1 MCIDLNSNVLST
13 MPPYLVG
20 AAPSLSADW
29 LTNPD
34 PDIYTSW
41 EEFAK
46 QLFWDYQMGEA
57 FVLATARYATD
68 WPARFHVVPPFLVN
82 VEMDAGRRRY
92 TIGARDV
99 TDDILHI
106 RYQGSVSDARG
117 HGPLEVGAPRLVAAS
132 VLARYA
138 TTLVAGGGIPASVLQ
153 HPEELTALQSSN
165 LKAQWVQARLS
176 SIGEPAV
183 LSGGV
188 TWQPTQINPKD
199 MALLELSQFTEARIA
214 YLLGVPAFLVGLP
227 AGGDPM
233 TYSNVSSII
242 DYHWRA
248 SLRPKAQHVMPGL
261 SGWALPRGT
270 TVELNRDE
278 YVQPGPLERA
288 QTAQTL
294 HSIVDKQGNPA
305 LTVEEIRAAE
315 RLDQTVPEDLA
326 QGVLR

>member
-1 MCIDLNSNVLST
+1 MN
-13 MPPYLVG
+13 
-20 AAPSLSADW
+20 A
-29 LTNPD
+29 
-34 PDIYTSW
+34 
-41 EEFAK
+41 
-46 QLFWDYQMGEA
+46 
-57 FVLATARYATD
+57 
-68 WPARFHVVPPFLVN
+68 
-82 VEMDAGRRRY
+82 EMDQGRRRY
-92 TIGARDV
+92 TIGDLDV

-132 VLARYA
+132 VLTRYA
-138 TTLVAGGGIPASVLQ
+138 TTLVSGGGIPSSVLQ
-153 HPEELTALQSSN
+153 HPDELTALQSAN

-233 TYSNVSSII
+233 NVLSNVSSIF

-248 SLRPKAQHVMPGL
+248 SLRPESAARHAGPQRMGFAARHDRGAGTAT
-261 SGWALPRGT
+261 STSSRARWSAPRRRRSSTGSSTGKGT
-270 TVELNRDE
+270 R
-278 YVQPGPLERA
+278 
-288 QTAQTL
+288 
-294 HSIVDKQGNPA
+294 H
-305 LTVEEIRAAE
+305 
-315 RLDQTVPEDLA
+315 
-326 QGVLR
+326 